1 MKSNLFS
8 FTRMMALAIG
18 MMCVTGVCAQN
29 KKKVVSRKAPVRQSQ
44 KINPPEIKKEI
55 SEENQLRSLDELDR
69 TPAVEGADDRNIV
82 PSMDVPPI
90 EPIKEEAALPPPPPM
105 DNKVFD
111 VVEVPPQFPGGD
123 AAWRAWLARNLQY
136 PPIAQENGI
145 QGTVVVSFIVEKDGR
160 VTNAKVVRGKDPLLD
175 KEALRIINHMPNWIP
190 GRQNNQLVRVK
201 WTKVIGF
208 QLL

>member
-1 MKSNLFS
+1 MMKSNLFS

-82 PSMDVPPI
+82 PSMDVPREEPMI
-90 EPIKEEAALPPPPPM
+90 EETPPPPPM
-105 DNKVFD
+105 GNKVFD
-111 VVEVPPQFPGGD
+111 VVEVPPQFPGGQS
-123 AAWRAWLARNLQY
+123 ALISFLVQNVQY
-136 PPIAQENGI
+136 PPVAQKNGI
-145 QGTVVVSFIVEKDGR
+145 SGTVVVSFIVEKDGR
-160 VTNAKVVRGKDPLLD
+160 VTDAKVVRGKDPSLD
-175 KEALRIINHMPNWIP
+175 KEAVRVVRLMPNWEP
-190 GRQNNQLVRVK
+190 GRINGEPVR
-201 WTKVIGF
+201 TRYTLPLNF
-208 QLL
+208 QLE